1 MTIEFWSSGFMTN
14 FTCAI
19 LEHNWY
25 DMTSVSWRG
34 CHAPLLGFG
43 FAAVVTGSFVAFW
56 VSVSGLCCTIL
67 AAAAASS
74 RHFASLAPFL
84 RAAQRSFRLNG
95 LDIMFSVIEDS
106 ENNVLIGCFFPF
118 LCDDFGINMHM
129 DFAALSS

>member
-1 MTIEFWSSGFMTN
+1 MTVAFWSSVFMTN

-19 LEHNWY
+19 LERNWY
-25 DMTSVSWRG
+25 DVTSVSWRD

-43 FAAVVTGSFVAFW
+43 YAADTTGSFVAFW
-56 VSVSGLCCTIL
+56 VSVSGLCCTVL

-95 LDIMFSVIEDS
+95 LDTMFSVLLRTVKIMT
-106 ENNVLIGCFFPF
+106 F
-118 LCDDFGINMHM
+118 
-129 DFAALSS
+129 